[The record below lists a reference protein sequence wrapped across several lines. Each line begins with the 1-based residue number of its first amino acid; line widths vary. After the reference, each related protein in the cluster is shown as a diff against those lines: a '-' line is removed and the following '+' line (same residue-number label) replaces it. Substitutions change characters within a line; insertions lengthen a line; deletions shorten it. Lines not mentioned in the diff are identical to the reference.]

1 MLIVIS
7 KPSPIYVIWGKPI
20 FHACLKFL
28 SIDLHQFY
36 TDFEALN
43 LSIVSSSSSDSS
55 SSNNVATTTLITC
68 YFTLLYLYT
77 VVFFIFTLS
86 NQKSRLFLRLTSH
99 FGNGRLVEEKVD
111 FEQSRLF
118 FPRLFPSWDE
128 KWSTFAKV
136 GPCRKSNFFSHGMRL
151 TNNIP
156 IRVWKKHIK

>member
-86 NQKSRLFLRLTSH
+86 NQKSRLF
-99 FGNGRLVEEKVD
+99 
-111 FEQSRLF
+111 

-136 GPCRKSNFFSHGMRL
+136 GLCRKSTFFSHGMRL
-151 TNNIP
+151 ILLS
-156 IRVWKKHIK
+156 RLVS